1 MNIINCFDCEYHY
14 NTQYDVV
21 GGLVMGLSEKSGWGL
36 KFSTLEPPG
45 LSFKLIYRF
54 FLFGHVF
61 VLHLIFLINKFVMQC
76 IQTCVVVTKTR
87 DRTGLRRDVP
97 SRILKCGTRKGGAGV
112 TRTFEHVLAYTRA

>member
-14 NTQYDVV
+14 NTQYDMV

-61 VLHLIFLINKFVMQC
+61 VLHLIFLINKFVMQ
-76 IQTCVVVTKTR
+76 TCVVVTKTGR
-87 DRTGLRRDVP
+87 DSGGM
-97 SRILKCGTRKGGAGV
+97 SRP
-112 TRTFEHVLAYTRA
+112 AY